1 MGLAEPLEGIGKEEN
16 EIVGRELR
24 RVKVD
29 EDEKLLL
36 FKLIGATNLRGIEEL
51 PRREL
56 LERDEI
62 VGRELG
68 RVKIDEDEKLLLFKL
83 IGATNLRGLEE
94 LPRRELL
101 ERDELEGSVVTEL
114 VDEERLVVGG
124 VVEETGELELLGTE
138 LELDGIVEEEMLITI
153 LDELDEEVVGEEEL
167 VDDMLVEQD
176 PRVNV
181 KHLVVSGRLTMR
193 FNTCGVHS
201 TRRLIPLTHVGVGV
215 IIGVLEVLV
224 DETVDEH
231 LPSLCDDSHK
241 MVTLSLSLSSFVE
254 V

>member
-1 MGLAEPLEGIGKEEN
+1 VGPAELLEGIGKEEN
-16 EIVGRELR
+16 EIVGREL
-24 RVKVD
+24 
-29 EDEKLLL
+29 
-36 FKLIGATNLRGIEEL
+36 GS
-51 PRREL
+51 
-56 LERDEI
+56 
-62 VGRELG
+62 
-68 RVKIDEDEKLLLFKL
+68 VKIDEDEKLLLFKL

-138 LELDGIVEEEMLITI
+138 LELDGIVEETGELELLGTELELDGIVEEEVLITI
-153 LDELDEEVVGEEEL
+153 LDKLDEEVVGEEEL

-181 KHLVVSGRLTMR
+181 KHLVVSGRSTMR

-215 IIGVLEVLV
+215 IIGELEVLV

-231 LPSLCDDSHK
+231 LPSLCDDSQT
-241 MVTLSLSLSSFVE
+241 VTLSSSSSFVW